1 MKSKSLLSID
11 ENIIE
16 EKRNVVLYLQ
26 ESIGLKNNDL
36 ESSFDEER
44 TDVLKLQILIK
55 KANLNKICF
64 KKLI

>member
-26 ESIGLKNNDL
+26 ESISLKNNDL
-36 ESSFDEER
+36 ESSFDEEC

-64 KKLI
+64 KKLV

>member
-16 EKRNVVLYLQ
+16 EKRNVILYLQ

-36 ESSFDEER
+36 ESSFDEEC